1 MIILG
6 TFRRAG
12 PKNAVILP
20 LPKSSPPLDFFAPVA
35 EINPMILIAA
45 TAIMLFGG
53 FVKGA
58 VGFALPMIGIGGIGS
73 FMPAQETVAILLL
86 PTLFSNLWQT
96 LRQGIGP
103 AVLTLRQFWKLNLLL
118 GLTIGLAAQF
128 VPGIPSAALFV
139 FLGGLVCT
147 AAGLQLVGWRPRAP
161 SARRPRM
168 ALEIVTGL
176 VAGVCGGL
184 SGVWGPPVMFFLIS
198 LETEK
203 TLQIRSLG
211 LAFLVGSAIL
221 VPAHVTSGILNDAT
235 LPFSLAMCVPVAV
248 GMLLGLKYQD
258 RMDQTLFRKVALA
271 VLCIAGLNLL
281 RRGLM

>member
-1 MIILG
+1 M
-6 TFRRAG
+6 
-12 PKNAVILP
+12 
-20 LPKSSPPLDFFAPVA
+20 DFFAPLA
-35 EINPMILIAA
+35 EIDPVILIAA
-45 TAIMLFGG
+45 TAIMLVGG

-58 VGFALPMIGIGGIGS
+58 VGFALPMIGIGGIDS

-96 LRQGIGP
+96 LRQGIAP
-103 AVLTLRQFWKLNLLL
+103 AALTLRRFWKMNLLL
-118 GLTIGLAAQF
+118 GLTIGLAAQL
-128 VPGIPSAALFV
+128 VPVIPSAGLFV
-139 FLGGLVCT
+139 FLGGLVCA
-147 AAGLQLVGWRPRAP
+147 AAGLQLIGWRPRAP
-161 SARRPRM
+161 QAARPR
-168 ALEIVTGL
+168 AVLEIVTGL
-176 VAGVCGGL
+176 FAGVCGGL

-198 LETEK
+198 LGAEK

-221 VPAHVTSGILNDAT
+221 VPAHLESGILNDLT

-248 GMLLGLKYQD
+248 AMAIGLRYQD
-258 RMDQTLFRKVALA
+258 RMDQALFRKVALG

>member
-1 MIILG
+1 M
-6 TFRRAG
+6 
-12 PKNAVILP
+12 
-20 LPKSSPPLDFFAPVA
+20 DFFAPLA
-35 EINPMILIAA
+35 QIDPIILAA
-45 TAIMLFGG
+45 AAAIMLLGG

-86 PTLFSNLWQT
+86 PTLFSNFWQT
-96 LRQGIGP
+96 LRQGIG
-103 AVLTLRQFWKLNLLL
+103 AAALTLRLFWKLNLLL

-128 VPGIPSAALFV
+128 VPWIPSAALFI
-139 FLGGLVCT
+139 FLGGLVSL

-161 SARRPRM
+161 AAAKPRKI
-168 ALEIVTGL
+168 LEIVTGL
-176 VAGVCGGL
+176 VAGICGGL

-221 VPAHVTSGILNDAT
+221 IPAHVTSGILDGVT
-235 LPFSLAMCVPVAV
+235 LPFSLAMCLPVAV
-248 GMLLGLKYQD
+248 GMWAGLRYQD
-258 RMDQTLFRKVALA
+258 RMDQALFRKIALA